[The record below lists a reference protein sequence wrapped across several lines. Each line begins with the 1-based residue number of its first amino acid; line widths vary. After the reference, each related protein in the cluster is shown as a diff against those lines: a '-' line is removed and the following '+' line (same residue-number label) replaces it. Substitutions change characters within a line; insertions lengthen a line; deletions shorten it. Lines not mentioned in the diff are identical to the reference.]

1 MVKKGITEK
10 KILCKTP
17 LGETGCLSIF
27 LGYLS
32 MSPALHSGF
41 SDPWRSPP
49 ALSSIWLLSVAYFLF
64 RHPVFFIHPLFPSTS
79 VTYGTSCHAIGKQVL
94 LTQPSS
100 TCVNY
105 RMGCRAS
112 SHQAL
117 PVQPLPRELEDFPR
131 GGNHSKHVPLH
142 TYQTWLQPI
151 CYDLGF
157 VLIHAKLKIFLL
169 VVKTLIKKHRATA
182 TPISSHEARN

>member
-1 MVKKGITEK
+1 M
-10 KILCKTP
+10 KILFKTP

-32 MSPALHSGF
+32 MSPALHPGF

-64 RHPVFFIHPLFPSTS
+64 RYPVFFIHPLFPSTC
-79 VTYGTSCHAIGKQVL
+79 VTYRTSCHAIGNQVL

-105 RMGCRAS
+105 GMPCRTS
-112 SHQAL
+112 GHQAL
-117 PVQPLPRELEDFPR
+117 PIQPLPRELGDFPR
-131 GGNHSKHVPLH
+131 GGNHSKYVPLH
-142 TYQTWLQPI
+142 TYLARLQPI

-157 VLIHAKLKIFLL
+157 VFIQPNWRYFCLCWKLW
-169 VVKTLIKKHRATA
+169 
-182 TPISSHEARN
+182 

>member
-1 MVKKGITEK
+1 MVKKGITEM

-32 MSPALHSGF
+32 MSPALHPGF

-49 ALSSIWLLSVAYFLF
+49 ALSSTWLLSVAYFLF
-64 RHPVFFIHPLFPSTS
+64 RHPVFFIHLLFPSTC
-79 VTYGTSCHAIGKQVL
+79 VTYGTSCHAIGNQVL

-105 RMGCRAS
+105 GMPCRTS
-112 SHQAL
+112 GHQA
-117 PVQPLPRELEDFPR
+117 PPIQSLPRELGDFPR
-131 GGNHSKHVPLH
+131 GGNHSKYVPLH
-142 TYQTWLQPI
+142 TYLAWLQPI

-157 VLIHAKLKIFLL
+157 VFIHAKLKIFLL

-182 TPISSHEARN
+182 TLISSYESRN